1 MKYIKVKENTQGITD
16 IKVDVFY
23 DIGSDWAWDYH
34 PRGYYMSAVPVKVE
48 DKGGYVAETSSAYSG
63 VRQLIK
69 EVKRKSKKSELEAEE
84 IAMQRQDIID
94 YVLSK
99 NGLSI

>member
-1 MKYIKVKENTQGITD
+1 MVG
-16 IKVDVFY
+16 
-23 DIGSDWAWDYH
+23 
-34 PRGYYMSAVPVKVE
+34 VPKAPVAT
-48 DKGGYVAETSSAYSG
+48 VAETSSAYSG